1 MVDKDFPISIKGSSH
16 GNIWGRKRS
25 MVTLRRRVDKLHTQ
39 L

>member
-16 GNIWGRKRS
+16 GNIWGHKRS
-25 MVTLRRRVDKLHTQ
+25 VVRLQRRVDKLHTQ